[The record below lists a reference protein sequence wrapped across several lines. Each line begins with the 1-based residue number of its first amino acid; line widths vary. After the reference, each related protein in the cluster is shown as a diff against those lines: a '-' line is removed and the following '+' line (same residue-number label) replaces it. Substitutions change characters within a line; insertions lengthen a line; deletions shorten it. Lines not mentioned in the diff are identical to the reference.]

1 MLVPDI
7 KENDFIT
14 QQKLENLL
22 IWIDEHIQD
31 PIGWTELV
39 AHIGFD
45 HRTIQNLFFKYKAMR
60 PINWIRK
67 RREELRSYSAPTIHP
82 MIFNAMLTD

>member
-7 KENDFIT
+7 KENDLIT

-39 AHIGFD
+39 AHTGFD
-45 HRTIQNLFFKYKAMR
+45 HRIIQNLFFKYKAMT
-60 PINWIRK
+60 PITWIRK

-82 MIFNAMLTD
+82 MIFNAMLPD

>member
-7 KENDFIT
+7 KENDLIT

-31 PIGWTELV
+31 PIGWTEFV
-39 AHIGFD
+39 AQTGFD
-45 HRTIQNLFFKYKAMR
+45 HRTIRNFFL
-60 PINWIRK
+60 NT
-67 RREELRSYSAPTIHP
+67 RR
-82 MIFNAMLTD
+82 

>member
-7 KENDFIT
+7 KENDLIT

-39 AHIGFD
+39 AHTGFD
-45 HRTIQNLFFKYKAMR
+45 HRIIQNLFFKYKAMT
-60 PINWIRK
+60 PITWIRK
-67 RREELRSYSAPTIHP
+67 RREELRS
-82 MIFNAMLTD
+82 